1 MDGKFLNFEI
11 EEVTIEREDK
21 IGNFLNSITKELTI
35 TKCNFFKWKQRKLP
49 QTMVSSL
56 IWKQKN
62 LPNLFQNTMKEVTT
76 ETGNFLPSQTKG
88 NYHHNLQVPQ
98 IENRGTYHYKFFPS
112 HTKATY
118 HWQW

>member
-1 MDGKFLNFEI
+1 
-11 EEVTIEREDK
+11 
-21 IGNFLNSITKELTI
+21 
-35 TKCNFFKWKQRKLP
+35 
-49 QTMVSSL
+49 
-56 IWKQKN
+56 
-62 LPNLFQNTMKEVTT
+62 MKEVTT